1 MCILALVLYVL
12 GAVLH
17 YVDIEKESLDLT
29 TPRRFFLSAIW
40 PLVVAVFICAFSYEK
55 AFKK

>member
-1 MCILALVLYVL
+1 MGILALVLYVL

-17 YVDIEKESLDLT
+17 YVDVEKESFELS
-29 TPRRFFLSAIW
+29 TPCRFALSAIW
-40 PLVVAVFICAFSYEK
+40 PLVVAVFVCVFAYER